1 MLHVHQDISI
11 QKMQSSLFNGIDTH
25 VLRLDEIHPIVSGN
39 KWFKLK
45 YYLLEAIAQQKNTVA
60 TFGGAFSNH
69 IVATAFACKAMNLK
83 SVGIIRG
90 EQPKQLSSTLQAA
103 KEYGMELHFVSRANF
118 VEKENL
124 KTQFD
129 SNFYWISEGGY
140 GKMGMQGAT
149 NILLQY
155 NQEKFTHIIASCGTG
170 TMLAGL
176 VNAAMPHQKVI
187 GISALKGYEN
197 IHQAIQQILPADKQ
211 QHDFTILHNY
221 HFGGYAKHPATLI
234 DWINELW
241 QTEQLPTDIVY
252 TSKLLYAV
260 KELCNNHYFT
270 STNQLLI
277 IHSGG
282 LQGNLSL
289 PKNTLRF

>member
-1 MLHVHQDISI
+1 
-11 QKMQSSLFNGIDTH
+11 
-25 VLRLDEIHPIVSGN
+25 LRLDKIHPIVSGN

-45 YYLLEAIAQQKNTVA
+45 YYLQEAIAQQKNTVA

-69 IVATAFACKAMNLK
+69 IVAAAFACKAMNLK

-103 KEYGMELHFVSRANF
+103 KEYGMELHFVSRADF
-118 VEKENL
+118 LAKANL
-124 KTQFD
+124 AIQFD

-140 GKMGMQGAT
+140 GTMGMQGAT
-149 NILLQY
+149 DILLQY

-176 VNAAMPHQKVI
+176 VNAAMPHQKVL
-187 GISALKGYEN
+187 GICALKGYEN
-197 IHQAIQQILPADKQ
+197 IHHSIQQILPANKQ
-211 QHDFTILHNY
+211 LSNFSILHNY
-221 HFGGYAKHPATLI
+221 HFGGYAKHPSPLI
-234 DWINELW
+234 DWMNELW
-241 QTEQLPTDIVY
+241 QAEQLPTDIVY
-252 TSKLLYAV
+252 TSKLMYAV
-260 KELCNNHYFT
+260 KELCKSQHFL
-270 STNQLLI
+270 STDKVLI